1 MITSYTATVQHD
13 LETDELAIPLPQ
25 EFLDQL
31 GWTVGDTLTWTDNK
45 DGSFTISK
53 KNDKR
58 RTY

>member
-53 KNDKR
+53 KVKE
-58 RTY
+58 